1 MWAPTNLRVM
11 SDIAIRAEGLSK
23 KYRIGQRGRYQS
35 LRDVLGQSLAVPI
48 RWLRQTRDGMQKT
61 GEEHSDPPPHVFSA
75 DNFIWALQ
83 DISFEVR
90 SGEIVGII
98 GSNGSG
104 KSTLLR
110 VLSRITKPTVGF
122 AEVRGRVGSLLEV
135 GTGFHHELTGRENIY
150 LNGAILGMRKA
161 EIARKFNEIVAFAE
175 VEKFIDTAVKHYS
188 SGMWLRLAFAV
199 AAYMEPDI
207 LLVDEGLAV
216 GDAGFQ
222 KKCIE
227 KIRNVAKEGQ
237 TVLFVSHHINQIQ
250 ALCQRC
256 IWLEAGTI
264 RIAGS
269 TKDVVRAYETAFTS
283 TPLDASQDSDGRRLS
298 PAS

>member
-35 LRDVLGQSLAVPI
+35 LRDVLGQSLAAPI

-61 GEEHSDPPPHVFSA
+61 GEEHSDPPSHVFSA
-75 DNFIWALQ
+75 GDFIWALK

-104 KSTLLR
+104 KSTLLK

-150 LNGAILGMRKA
+150 LNGAILGMRRA
-161 EIARKFNEIVAFAE
+161 EIARKFSEIVAFAE

-237 TVLFVSHHINQIQ
+237 TVLFVSHHINQIRH
-250 ALCQRC
+250 LCQRC

-298 PAS
+298 PPS